1 MSPAILA
8 GHTHNAPLDLT
19 NGLSMIM
26 PCMRRYLS
34 FLFVVLVGAGCAST
48 RVPQPVAEPAAA
60 APRASVTDATVAS
73 DEPLPLDPAI
83 RTGTLENGLRYFI
96 RKNSKPADRAE
107 LRLAVDAGSVLEDD
121 DQRGLA
127 HFVEHMA
134 FNGTERFEKQ
144 ELVDYLELT
153 GSRFGADV
161 NAYTSFDETVY
172 MLKVRTDSIEL
183 LDTGIDILREWA
195 GRVAFDTAEVD
206 KERGV
211 VIEEWRLGRGARM
224 RMLNEQLPVLLK
236 GSQYADRLPIGTK
249 ENLES
254 FDYETMRRFYDDW
267 YRPDLMAVVVVGDFD
282 VDRVERQVRK
292 GFADLSVPPDQR
304 ERLEFSVPDNEEP
317 LVALATDPEAP
328 FGSVSLVFKIPEQ
341 DQNSREGYRR
351 GLIESLY
358 HAMFNAR
365 LQELTQDTDPPFAF
379 AGSGRGSFARNPD
392 FYNLSALIRD
402 GGMVR
407 ALEVLLTEAKRVSR
421 FGFTGSELERAK
433 SDLLRSMERAY
444 NERDKTESARFA
456 SEYVR
461 HFLVDEPSPGIAYEY
476 EATREML
483 PSISLDEINALAGA
497 FVTEKNRVVLAD
509 GPEREDIN
517 YPTEAE
523 LLAIF
528 DVVESKEIEP
538 YEDVVLDEPLL
549 SEEPSGGSIVDETHY
564 ADVDITRLV
573 LSNGSQVI
581 LKTTDFKNDEVLVL
595 AKSPGGT
602 SIVDDERYTPAEF
615 AATLIGQSGVGA
627 FGPIELE
634 KKLAGKV
641 VSVSPYIG
649 DLSEGFRGSG
659 SPADLE
665 TLFQLVHL
673 YFTSPRADSVTYQ
686 SYRQRIGS
694 LLLSMKADPT
704 RAFSDTVSVT
714 MAQYHPRAQPFS
726 QETLDRMNLD
736 VSFEVFKERFA
747 DAGDFTYF
755 IVGAFDTTEVRR
767 YVEKYLAGLPSA
779 GRTETWRDIGIRP
792 PTGHVEK
799 AVYRGIEPKSRVFIA
814 YTGEATW
821 SNRGRRVMSV
831 LDNVL
836 TIRLREVLRED
847 LGGTYGVQVNGSLQR
862 RPYEAYRIIVSF
874 GCDPERVEELTSMV
888 YGVIDTL
895 KTQGTTATN
904 LQKTR
909 ETSMTQHKVGL
920 EQNSYWLSSMDYY
933 EDNGLAFSDIP
944 GAMIEFFDTVT
955 LEEVQ
960 EATSRYFNTDNVIR
974 VVLYPEENVADP

>member
-1 MSPAILA
+1 M
-8 GHTHNAPLDLT
+8 TCVRKC
-19 NGLSMIM
+19 LS
-26 PCMRRYLS
+26 LS
-34 FLFVVLVGAGCAST
+34 FVVLLAAGCASP
-48 RVPQPVAEPAAA
+48 RAPQTAVEPAA
-60 APRASVTDATVAS
+60 PQTVPSTTARVGQFGS
-73 DEPLPLDPAI
+73 DKPLPLDPAI
-83 RTGTLENGLRYFI
+83 RTGMLDNGLRYYI
-96 RKNSKPADRAE
+96 RENKKPADRAE
-107 LRLAVDAGSVLEDD
+107 LRFVVDAGSVLEDD

-134 FNGTERFEKQ
+134 FNGTERFAKQ

-195 GRVAFDTAEVD
+195 GRVAFDSTEVD

-211 VIEEWRLGRGARM
+211 VIEEWRRGRGAQM
-224 RMLNEQLPVLLK
+224 RILNAQLPVLLK
-236 GSQYADRLPIGTK
+236 GSRYADRLPIGTK

-254 FDYETMRRFYDDW
+254 FDHPTMRRFYDDW
-267 YRPDLMAVVVVGDFD
+267 YRPDLMAVIVVGD
-282 VDRVERQVRK
+282 VDADRIEQHIRED
-292 GFADLSVPPDQR
+292 FADLSGPPDPR
-304 ERLEFSVPDNEEP
+304 ERAEFGVPDNEEP
-317 LVALATDPEAP
+317 LVALATDPEAS
-328 FGSVSLVFKIPEQ
+328 FGTVTLTFKIPEQ

-351 GLIESLY
+351 GLVESLY

-365 LQELTQDTDPPFAF
+365 LQELMQDTDPPFSF
-379 AGSGRGSFARNPD
+379 AGSGRGSFTRNPD

-402 GGMVR
+402 GGMIR
-407 ALEVLLTEAKRVSR
+407 ALEVLLTEAKRVR
-421 FGFTGSELERAK
+421 LYGFTASELTRAK
-433 SDLLRSMERAY
+433 SDLLRGMERAY

-461 HFLVDEPSPGIAYEY
+461 HFLVDEPVPGIEYEY
-476 EATREML
+476 GAAREML
-483 PSISLDEINALAGA
+483 PGIGLDEINALAGE
-497 FVTEKNRVVLAD
+497 FVTQNNRVVLAD
-509 GPEREDIN
+509 GPEREDIQ
-517 YPTEAE
+517 YPTEEE
-523 LLAIF
+523 LLAVFELIEQK
-528 DVVESKEIEP
+528 DVEP

-549 SEEPSGGSIVDETHY
+549 AEEPSGGSIVDETY
-564 ADVDITRLV
+564 YEAVGVTRLK

-581 LKTTDFKNDEVLVL
+581 LKSTDFKNDEVLFVGT
-595 AKSPGGT
+595 SPGGT
-602 SIVDDERYTPAEF
+602 SVVEDERYTPAEF
-615 AATLIGQSGVGA
+615 AAALIGGSGVGA

-641 VSVSPYIG
+641 VSVSPFIG

-673 YFTSPRADSVTYQ
+673 YFTSPRADSVTYE

-714 MAQYHPRAQPFS
+714 MAQYHPRAEPFS
-726 QETLDRMNLD
+726 QETLDRMNLG
-736 VSFEVFKERFA
+736 VSFDVFRERFG

-755 IVGAFDTTEVRR
+755 IVGALDTTLVRS

-779 GRTETWRDIGIRP
+779 GRAESWRDVGIRP
-792 PTGHVEK
+792 PKGRVEK

-814 YTGEATW
+814 YTGEANW

-836 TIRLREVLRED
+836 SIRLREVLRED
-847 LGGTYGVQVNGSLQR
+847 LGGTYGVQVNASLQR

-888 YGVIDTL
+888 YGVIDSL

-909 ETSMTQHKVGL
+909 ETSLAAHKVGL
-920 EQNSYWLSSMDYY
+920 EQNDYWLSSIQYY
-933 EDNGLAFSDIP
+933 EENGLDFEVIP
-944 GAMIEFFDTVT
+944 QAMIDFFDSVT
-955 LEEVQ
+955 LDEVK
-960 EATSRYFNTDNVIR
+960 EAAGRYFETDDIIR
-974 VVLYPEENVADP
+974 VVLFPEQSAEGP